1 MGEIVT
7 LSEVLGARSSGVT
20 IAFISGKFNVVHPG
34 HLRLF
39 RFAKEISDVLVVG
52 VFADGTA
59 PDILLPESERLDGV
73 AAINSVD
80 YAVVLNSSVDEVIR
94 SLKPDCVVKGR
105 EHEERHNPEYAEL
118 ERYGG
123 VIHFVSGDTRISA
136 AALLRSEFSET
147 RALIQH
153 AKEYLNRRGI
163 DRSKLSET
171 VKKMAEIR
179 SIVIGDL
186 IIDEYLDCQPLGLS
200 AEDPTVVVT
209 PLHSNQFLGG
219 AGIVASHAAS
229 LGGAASFISV
239 SGEDDAHQWAK
250 DRLEDF
256 GIETFL
262 FSDSSRPTTKK
273 TRYRAEGK
281 TLLRLNQV
289 RDHLISREIQQK
301 ISTQFRQELGDAD
314 VVIFSD
320 FGYGLFSDEFTESLI
335 KTGASGNLVMS
346 ADSQSSSQIGDL
358 SQFRGLTLLTPTEKE
373 ARLAVRDRHGGLVQV
388 AHSLKQATDADNVII
403 TLASEGV
410 FMHAQRVGEDSW
422 DDDQIPALNR
432 NPKDVAGAGDAFLV
446 GATLALAAK
455 ADIWVAAYVGSLA
468 AALQVNQVGN
478 LPLSSEDLLQVI
490 NQ

>member
-7 LSEVLGARSSGVT
+7 LSEARGGLAPGGTV
-20 IAFISGKFNVVHPG
+20 AFISGKFNVVHPG

-52 VFADGTA
+52 VFADNTS
-59 PDILLPESERLDGV
+59 PDILLPENERIDGV
-73 AAINSVD
+73 AAISAVD
-80 YAVVLNSSVDEVIR
+80 YAIVISSAVDEVIR
-94 SLKPDCVVKGR
+94 SLRPDCVVKGR
-105 EHEERHNPEYAEL
+105 EHEERYNPEYAEL
-118 ERYGG
+118 QRYGG
-123 VIHFVSGDTRISA
+123 VIHFVSGDTRINA
-136 AALLRSEFSET
+136 AALLRSEFSENW
-147 RALIQH
+147 ALVSH
-153 AKEYLNRRGI
+153 AKDYLNRRSI
-163 DRSKLSET
+163 DRVKLSET
-171 VKKMAEIR
+171 VERMAEIR

-186 IIDEYLDCQPLGLS
+186 ILDEYLDCQPLGLS

-209 PLHSNQFLGG
+209 PLHKNQFLGG

-229 LGGAASFISV
+229 LGGTASFISV
-239 SGEDDAHQWAK
+239 SGKDDGHQWAQ
-250 DRLEDF
+250 DRLRSF
-256 GIETFL
+256 GIGSSI

-273 TRYRAEGK
+273 TRYRADGK
-281 TLLRLNQV
+281 TLLRVNQV
-289 RDHLISREIQQK
+289 RDHLISREIQKK
-301 ISTQFRQELGDAD
+301 ISTQFQQEVRDAD

-320 FGYGLFSDEFTESLI
+320 FGYGLFSDEFTGTLI

-388 AHSLKQATDADNVII
+388 AESLKQATDADNVII

-410 FMHAQRVGEDSW
+410 FMHAQRVGESSW

-455 ADIWVAAYVGSLA
+455 ADIWIAAYVGSLA

-478 LPLSSEDLLQVI
+478 LPLSSESLLQVI